1 MQTAAVLF
9 LHLFYRTN
17 PSAKVSQLGE
27 FLLNCLQPLVPLA
40 VSNLRLDFISART
53 SILIVQLLNLSDL
66 GAETS
71 DFFTKNCEMIH
82 NISIASSPIACRLPV
97 RQKEWRR
104 NKPAGSMSAWA
115 IFRQSP

>member
-1 MQTAAVLF
+1 MLF
-9 LHLFYRTN
+9 LHLFYRAN
-17 PSAKVSQLGE
+17 SPAKVGQLAE

-40 VSNLRLDFISART
+40 VSNLSLDVISART
-53 SILIVQLLNLSDL
+53 SILIVRLLNLSDL
-66 GAETS
+66 RAETS
-71 DFFTKNCEMIH
+71 DFFTKDSKMIH
-82 NISIASSPIACRLPV
+82 GISISSSTIACRLPV